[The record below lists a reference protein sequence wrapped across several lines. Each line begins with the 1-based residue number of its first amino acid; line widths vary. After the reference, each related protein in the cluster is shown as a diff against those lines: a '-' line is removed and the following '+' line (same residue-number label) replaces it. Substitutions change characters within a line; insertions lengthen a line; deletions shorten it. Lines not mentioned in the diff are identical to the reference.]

1 MKKYQSIDEVLGPI
15 SNVLLTSEE
24 EQLLLAAIKEKG
36 VECEEM
42 ESALPINTSTK
53 GLT

>member
-1 MKKYQSIDEVLGPI
+1 MKRYKSIAEVFGIVDDE
-15 SNVLLTSEE
+15 LLSPEE

-36 VECEEM
+36 VECDSS
-42 ESALPINTSTK
+42 SALPINTSTK

>member
-24 EQLLLAAIKEKG
+24 EQLLLTAVKEKG
-36 VECEEM
+36 AECDSS
-42 ESALPINTSTK
+42 SALPINTSTK